1 MAQVKQGSLFLR
13 LFWWL
18 PFGTAPE
25 IAPQDL
31 AKLMKRVGKRPQIL
45 DVRTDQEWRQGHI
58 SGAVHVPLTDL
69 RTRIGELSLDP
80 SRPIVAVCL
89 SGHRS
94 VPAVR
99 LLTLHGYGSA
109 VQLAGGMMAWR
120 HSGLPETR

>member
-1 MAQVKQGSLFLR
+1 MVQRQQGSLFLR

-31 AKLMKRVGKRPQIL
+31 AKQMKRGGQRPQVL
-45 DVRTDQEWRQGHI
+45 DVRTDQEWHQGHI
-58 SGAVHVPLTDL
+58 IGAVHVPLSSL
-69 RTRIGELSLDP
+69 RDRIGGLSLDP
-80 SRPIVAVCL
+80 ARPVVAVCL

-99 LLTLHGYGSA
+99 LLNLHGYGAA

-120 HSGLPETR
+120 RSGLPEAR